1 MANRGRPTQT
11 KRQRERA
18 RIERQKM
25 KEARRGEVRA
35 RKADAAPRPKN
46 FDPDLEGMTPGP
58 QEMPDWQR
66 EFFEEEQRAKEAAE
80 LEEQEKHQ
88 P

>member
-18 RIERQKM
+18 RQEKARMKADRRAEAKLRRQ
-25 KEARRGEVRA
+25 
-35 RKADAAPRPKN
+35 DAAPRPTDH
-46 FDPDLEGMTPGP
+46 DPDLAGMVPGP

-66 EFFEEEQRAKEAAE
+66 EFFEEEQRAAEAAE
-80 LEEQEKHQ
+80 KAAAKAK
-88 P
+88 